1 MSSTR
6 LVSTTKELKKALD
19 DKVDSIVITDSKL
32 ATSVRVINKI
42 PLKTLSAIAV
52 GSGVVVANS
61 WNPLGWIGAGIG
73 GAASAGIVAAA
84 VGAAGITAGTAVV
97 ATAAIAVI
105 GGLGLA
111 ALVMHNKYDLDT
123 GFALGGSANEGKK
136 TGASASANASGHV
149 RLTRRV

>member
-1 MSSTR
+1 M
-6 LVSTTKELKKALD
+6 STTKELKKALD

-42 PLKTLSAIAV
+42 PLKTLSGIAV
-52 GSGVVVANS
+52 GSGVVVANG

-73 GAASAGIVAAA
+73 GVASAGIVAAA

-111 ALVMHNKYDLDT
+111 AMVMHNKYDLDT
-123 GFALGGSANEGKK
+123 GFALGGSASEGKK

>member
-6 LVSTTKELKKALD
+6 LVSTAKELKKALE
-19 DKVDSIVITDSKL
+19 DKVDNIVITDSKL

-52 GSGVVVANS
+52 GSGVVVANG
-61 WNPLGWIGAGIG
+61 WNPLGWIGVGVG
-73 GAASAGIVAAA
+73 GVASAGIVAAA

-97 ATAAIAVI
+97 ATAAIVVI

-111 ALVMHNKYDLDT
+111 VVVMRNQYDLDA
-123 GFALGGSANEGKK
+123 GFSLGSNASEGKK

-149 RLTRRV
+149 RLTRRG